1 VNGVPEPG
9 EQLAHVWARLEGAVT
24 RARDAFHTPVLGTVR
39 AEDGHCGLRTVVLR
53 RVEPSLRRLACHTDL
68 RSSKV
73 ADLRCSPRASWL
85 FYDRDARLQ
94 VRAGGA
100 VTLHTDDGLADEQ
113 WRAARL
119 SSRRCYLSE
128 PGPGQVLDGPEVTL
142 PGDLADR
149 VPTEAEVNAGRGNF
163 AVIACTVDDIDCLML
178 RYQGHRR
185 LRFRWRTDRWHGR
198 WVAP

>member
-1 VNGVPEPG
+1 MNGVPEPD
-9 EQLAHVWARLEGAVT
+9 EQLAHVWARLEDAAA
-24 RARDAFHTPVLGTVR
+24 RARDPFHTPVLGTVR
-39 AEDGHCGLRTVVLR
+39 AADGQCALRTVVLR
-53 RVEPSLRRLACHTDL
+53 RAEPSLRRLVCHTDL

-73 ADLRCSPRASWL
+73 VDLEVAPRASWL
-85 FYDRDARLQ
+85 FYDREARLQ

-100 VTLHTDDGLADEQ
+100 VSLHTDDDLADQQ

-128 PGPGQVLDGPEVTL
+128 PGPGQALDGPGVTL
-142 PGDLADR
+142 PDDLVDR
-149 VPTEAEVNAGRGNF
+149 VPTEAEASQGRGNF

-185 LRFRWRTDRWHGR
+185 LRFSWREGRWHGR